1 MIRCIAL
8 PYTPSAEKTAQG
20 DRNIRQPERKRR
32 LGADYLLDHTFRQS
46 HPDLSHTMSDFPLIF
61 YCSLRS

>member
-8 PYTPSAEKTAQG
+8 PYTPSAEKTAQA
-20 DRNIRQPERKRR
+20 I
-32 LGADYLLDHTFRQS
+32 DYLLDHTFRQS